1 MKKWQ
6 IQQPDE
12 AAAKNIQANS
22 DLSLFCA
29 ELLTV
34 RGYRT
39 IEETASQFSCP
50 ALSDPFLIRDMQAA
64 ADCLNAAIDSGE
76 KICVYGDYDC
86 DGVMATVI
94 LYSYLM
100 ELGADV
106 VYYIP
111 ERSEGYGMN
120 LNALETLKAQGVSL
134 IVTVDNGIAALEEA
148 DWIAEQGMRLVIT
161 DHHQPYSTLPAAVA
175 VVDPH
180 RVDCP
185 SPFSLFCGA
194 GLALKLVAA
203 MDGGD
208 MTFALE
214 QFGDLAAIATVA
226 DVVSLTGENRFL
238 VQQGL
243 RLLAN
248 TERPGLLA
256 LLELTGMQGKTL
268 TATNLAFTLA
278 PRINAAGRFGSPKL
292 AVSLLLAETMEEA
305 MPLAKQLEQCNRQ
318 RKEAEADILQEIR
331 EQIQVHPELVQQ
343 RVLLFSG
350 NDWHHG
356 VIGIVAARLEEQFG
370 KPVMVLTIE
379 GEQARGSARAF
390 GDFSVFACLD
400 ACRSHLTKY
409 GGHPGAGGFSLS
421 AAEIPAFF
429 AAVQQYAAEQFP
441 HMPQMTLQADR
452 LLLPQEL
459 TIENIA
465 SLSVLEPYGEG
476 NPAPVFA
483 ICHAVLEAIQPLSGG
498 LHSKLKLRYGSL
510 YLDVLLFR
518 VSPDAVGLP
527 LQSMCDFLVTA
538 ECKTFQGRPQLSLI
552 VKDYRRSGI
561 SQAKYF
567 AAREAYETVCR
578 KESLPDAY
586 YAAMTPTRAELVQ
599 VYRHLPET
607 PLAMDTLFIQLQSQ
621 YNYGKLRLI
630 LDIFAE
636 LKLIQMDVWKETV
649 QRLPVTG
656 TVQLEQ
662 SAIFAEI
669 QEKTG
674 RVSYDK

>member
-6 IQQPDE
+6 IQQPDLT
-12 AAAKNIQANS
+12 AAKKIQAGS

-39 IEETASQFSCP
+39 VEEAALQFSCN
-50 ALSDPFLIRDMQAA
+50 AFSDPFLIRDMQVA
-64 ADCLNAAIDSGE
+64 ADCLNAAVDSGE
-76 KICVYGDYDC
+76 KICIYGDYDC
-86 DGVMATVI
+86 DGIIATVI
-94 LYSYLM
+94 LYSYLS

-106 VYYIP
+106 MYYIP
-111 ERSEGYGMN
+111 EREEGYGMN
-120 LNALETLKAQGVSL
+120 QNALETLKAQGVSL

-148 DWIAEQGMRLVIT
+148 IWLAEQGIRLVVT
-161 DHHQPYSTLPAAVA
+161 DHHQPYDALPAAEA

-180 RVDCP
+180 RPDCP
-185 SPFSLFCGA
+185 APFSLFCGA

-208 MTFALE
+208 MTIALE

-226 DVVSLTGENRFL
+226 DVVSLTGENRLL

-256 LLELTGMQGKTL
+256 LLELSGMQNKPM
-268 TATNLAFTLA
+268 TATNLAFSIA

-318 RKEAEADILQEIR
+318 RKAAEQEILQEIQA
-331 EQIQVHPELVQQ
+331 QIQANPSSVQQ

-350 NDWHHG
+350 KNWHHG
-356 VIGIVAARLEEQFG
+356 VIGIVAARLQEQFG
-370 KPVMVLTIE
+370 KPAMLVTIE
-379 GEQARGSARAF
+379 GDMARGSARSF
-390 GDFSVFACLD
+390 GDFSIFACLD
-400 ACRSHLTKY
+400 ACRAYLTKY
-409 GGHPGAGGFSLS
+409 GGHPGAGGFSLQT
-421 AAEIPAFF
+421 EQIDCFF
-429 AAVQQYAAEQFP
+429 AAVQQYATETFP
-441 HMPQMTLQADR
+441 TMPQMTLQADR
-452 LLLPQEL
+452 LLMPQDL
-459 TIENIA
+459 TIENMA

-483 ICHAVLEAIQPLSGG
+483 ICHAVLEAVQPLSNG

-518 VSPDAVGLP
+518 VAPEDVGLP
-527 LQSMCDFLVTA
+527 LQGLCDVLVTA

-552 VKDYRRSGI
+552 AKDYRRSGI

-567 AAREAYETVCR
+567 AAKDAYEKLCR
-578 KESLPDAY
+578 KEPLPSAY
-586 YAAMTPTRAELVQ
+586 YTAMTPTRAELVA
-599 VYRHLPET
+599 VYKRLPET
-607 PLAMDTLFIQLQSQ
+607 PISMDTLFVQMQQQL
-621 YNYGKLRLI
+621 NYGKLRLI

-636 LKLIQMDVWKETV
+636 LQLIKIDSWSETV
-649 QRLPVTG
+649 QRLPVQG
-656 TVQLEQ
+656 TVPLEQ
-662 SAIFAEI
+662 SMILAEM

-674 RVSYDK
+674 RVFHE

>member
-6 IQQPDE
+6 IQQPDLT
-12 AAAKNIQANS
+12 AAKKIQAGS

-39 IEETASQFSCP
+39 VEEAALQFSCN
-50 ALSDPFLIRDMQAA
+50 AFSDPFLIRDMQAA
-64 ADCLNAAIDSGE
+64 ADCLNAAVDSGE
-76 KICVYGDYDC
+76 KICIYGDYDC
-86 DGVMATVI
+86 DGIIATVI
-94 LYSYLM
+94 LYSYLS

-106 VYYIP
+106 MYYIP
-111 ERSEGYGMN
+111 EREEGYGMN
-120 LNALETLKAQGVSL
+120 QNALETLKAQGVSL

-148 DWIAEQGMRLVIT
+148 NWLAEQGIRLVVT
-161 DHHQPYSTLPAAVA
+161 DHHQPYDALPAAEA

-180 RVDCP
+180 RPDCP
-185 SPFSLFCGA
+185 APFSLFCGA

-208 MTFALE
+208 MTIALE

-226 DVVSLTGENRFL
+226 DVVSLTGENRLL

-256 LLELTGMQGKTL
+256 LLELSGMQNKPM
-268 TATNLAFTLA
+268 TATNLAFSIA

-318 RKEAEADILQEIR
+318 RKAAEQEILQEIQA
-331 EQIQVHPELVQQ
+331 QIQANPSSVQQ

-350 NDWHHG
+350 KNWHHG
-356 VIGIVAARLEEQFG
+356 VIGIVAARLQEQFG
-370 KPVMVLTIE
+370 KPAMLVTIE
-379 GEQARGSARAF
+379 GDMARGSARSF
-390 GDFSVFACLD
+390 GDFSIFACLD
-400 ACRSHLTKY
+400 ACRAYLTKY
-409 GGHPGAGGFSLS
+409 GGHPGAGGFSLQT
-421 AAEIPAFF
+421 EQIDCFF
-429 AAVQQYAAEQFP
+429 AAVQQYATETFP
-441 HMPQMTLQADR
+441 TMPQMTLQADR
-452 LLLPQEL
+452 LLMPQDL
-459 TIENIA
+459 TIENMA

-483 ICHAVLEAIQPLSGG
+483 ICHAVLQAVQPLSNG

-518 VSPDAVGLP
+518 VAPEDVGLP
-527 LQSMCDFLVTA
+527 LQGLCDVLVTA

-552 VKDYRRSGI
+552 AKDYRRSGI

-567 AAREAYETVCR
+567 AAKDAYEKLCR
-578 KESLPDAY
+578 KEPLPSAY
-586 YAAMTPTRAELVQ
+586 YTAMTPTRAELVA
-599 VYRHLPET
+599 VYKRLPEM
-607 PLAMDTLFIQLQSQ
+607 PISMDTLFVQMQQQL
-621 YNYGKLRLI
+621 NYGKLRLI

-636 LKLIQMDVWKETV
+636 LQLIKIDSWSETV
-649 QRLPVTG
+649 QRLPVQG
-656 TVQLEQ
+656 TVPLEQ
-662 SAIFAEI
+662 SMILAEM

-674 RVSYDK
+674 RVFHE

>member
-278 PRINAAGRFGSPKL
+278 HASMPLGGSVRRSWQYRCCWRKRWKKPCRLRSSWSSATASERKLKPTFCKRFGNRFKFIRNWYS
-292 AVSLLLAETMEEA
+292 SEYYCSAET
-305 MPLAKQLEQCNRQ
+305 
-318 RKEAEADILQEIR
+318 
-331 EQIQVHPELVQQ
+331 
-343 RVLLFSG
+343 
-350 NDWHHG
+350 
-356 VIGIVAARLEEQFG
+356 IGI
-370 KPVMVLTIE
+370 MV
-379 GEQARGSARAF
+379 
-390 GDFSVFACLD
+390 
-400 ACRSHLTKY
+400 
-409 GGHPGAGGFSLS
+409 
-421 AAEIPAFF
+421 
-429 AAVQQYAAEQFP
+429 
-441 HMPQMTLQADR
+441 
-452 LLLPQEL
+452 
-459 TIENIA
+459 
-465 SLSVLEPYGEG
+465 
-476 NPAPVFA
+476 
-483 ICHAVLEAIQPLSGG
+483 
-498 LHSKLKLRYGSL
+498 
-510 YLDVLLFR
+510 
-518 VSPDAVGLP
+518 
-527 LQSMCDFLVTA
+527 
-538 ECKTFQGRPQLSLI
+538 
-552 VKDYRRSGI
+552 
-561 SQAKYF
+561 
-567 AAREAYETVCR
+567 
-578 KESLPDAY
+578 
-586 YAAMTPTRAELVQ
+586 
-599 VYRHLPET
+599 
-607 PLAMDTLFIQLQSQ
+607 
-621 YNYGKLRLI
+621 
-630 LDIFAE
+630 
-636 LKLIQMDVWKETV
+636 
-649 QRLPVTG
+649 
-656 TVQLEQ
+656 
-662 SAIFAEI
+662 
-669 QEKTG
+669 
-674 RVSYDK
+674 

>member
-6 IQQPDE
+6 IQQPDLT
-12 AAAKNIQANS
+12 AAKKIQAGS

-34 RGYRT
+34 RGYQT
-39 IEETASQFSCP
+39 VEEAALQFSCN
-50 ALSDPFLIRDMQAA
+50 AFSDPFLIRDMQAA

-86 DGVMATVI
+86 DGVIATVI
-94 LYSYLM
+94 LYSYLS

-106 VYYIP
+106 IYYIP
-111 ERSEGYGMN
+111 EREEGYGMN
-120 LNALETLKAQGVSL
+120 QTALETLKEQGVSL

-148 DWIAEQGMRLVIT
+148 NWIAEHGMRLVIT
-161 DHHQPYSTLPAAVA
+161 DHHQPYDTLPAAEA

-180 RVDCP
+180 RPDCP
-185 SPFSLFCGA
+185 APFSLFCGA

-208 MTFALE
+208 MTFAVE

-226 DVVSLTGENRFL
+226 DVVSLTGENRLL

-243 RLLAN
+243 RLLVN

-256 LLELTGMQGKTL
+256 LLEITGMQNKPM
-268 TATNLAFTLA
+268 TATNLAFSIA

-292 AVSLLLAETMEEA
+292 AVSLLLADTMEEA

-318 RKEAEADILQEIR
+318 RKEAEQEILQEI
-331 EQIQVHPELVQQ
+331 QAQMQANPSSVQQ

-350 NDWHHG
+350 KDWHHG
-356 VIGIVAARLEEQFG
+356 VIGIVAARLQEQFG
-370 KPVMVLTIE
+370 KPVMLVTIA
-379 GEQARGSARAF
+379 GDTARGSARSF
-390 GDFSVFACLD
+390 GDFSIFQCLD
-400 ACRSHLTKY
+400 ACRGHLTKY
-409 GGHPGAGGFSLS
+409 GGHPGAGGFSLQTEKIDS
-421 AAEIPAFF
+421 FF
-429 AAVQQYAAEQFP
+429 AAVQQYAAETFP
-441 HMPQMTLQADR
+441 EMPLMTLRADR
-452 LLLPQEL
+452 LLMPQDL
-459 TIENIA
+459 TIDNMA

-483 ICHAVLEAIQPLSGG
+483 ICHAVLEAIQPLSNGI
-498 LHSKLKLRYGSL
+498 HSKLKLRYGSL

-518 VSPDAVGLP
+518 VAPDSVGLP
-527 LQSMCDFLVTA
+527 LQGLCDFLVTA
-538 ECKTFQGRPQLSLI
+538 ECKTFQGKPQLSLI

-567 AAREAYETVCR
+567 AAKEAYEKLCR
-578 KESLPDAY
+578 KESLPTAY
-586 YAAMTPTRAELVQ
+586 YAALMPTRAELVA
-599 VYRHLPET
+599 VYKRLPET
-607 PLAMDTLFIQLQSQ
+607 PISLDTLFVQMQQQL
-621 YNYGKLRLI
+621 NYGKLRLI
-630 LDIFAE
+630 LDVFAE
-636 LKLIQMDVWKETV
+636 LQLIQLDIWSETV
-649 QRLPVTG
+649 QRLPVQG

-662 SAIFAEI
+662 SMILAEM

-674 RVSYDK
+674 RVFHE

>member
-6 IQQPDE
+6 IQQPE
-12 AAAKNIQANS
+12 ETAAKNIQANS

-256 LLELTGMQGKTL
+256 LLELTGMKGKTL

-278 PRINAAGRFGSPKL
+278 PRINAAGRLRWKKPCRLRSSWSSATASERKPKL
-292 AVSLLLAETMEEA
+292 TFCRRFGNRFKFIRNWYSSEYYCSAET
-305 MPLAKQLEQCNRQ
+305 
-318 RKEAEADILQEIR
+318 
-331 EQIQVHPELVQQ
+331 
-343 RVLLFSG
+343 
-350 NDWHHG
+350 
-356 VIGIVAARLEEQFG
+356 IGI
-370 KPVMVLTIE
+370 MV
-379 GEQARGSARAF
+379 
-390 GDFSVFACLD
+390 
-400 ACRSHLTKY
+400 
-409 GGHPGAGGFSLS
+409 
-421 AAEIPAFF
+421 
-429 AAVQQYAAEQFP
+429 
-441 HMPQMTLQADR
+441 
-452 LLLPQEL
+452 
-459 TIENIA
+459 
-465 SLSVLEPYGEG
+465 
-476 NPAPVFA
+476 
-483 ICHAVLEAIQPLSGG
+483 
-498 LHSKLKLRYGSL
+498 
-510 YLDVLLFR
+510 
-518 VSPDAVGLP
+518 
-527 LQSMCDFLVTA
+527 
-538 ECKTFQGRPQLSLI
+538 
-552 VKDYRRSGI
+552 
-561 SQAKYF
+561 
-567 AAREAYETVCR
+567 
-578 KESLPDAY
+578 
-586 YAAMTPTRAELVQ
+586 
-599 VYRHLPET
+599 
-607 PLAMDTLFIQLQSQ
+607 
-621 YNYGKLRLI
+621 
-630 LDIFAE
+630 
-636 LKLIQMDVWKETV
+636 
-649 QRLPVTG
+649 
-656 TVQLEQ
+656 
-662 SAIFAEI
+662 
-669 QEKTG
+669 
-674 RVSYDK
+674 

>member
-318 RKEAEADILQEIR
+318 RKEAEADILQEIQEHFDLSHLR
-331 EQIQVHPELVQQ
+331 EFTVEAGRPDTITEGKLRIMEHYGVDRISINPQTMKQDTLDLIGRAHTVDDVEKAFALAKKGGPRIINTDLIAGLPGEDFADFKRSLDRIVELGAENITLHTLAVKRASRLKEMDGEFNYRNEELREEMLSYAMETLRAKGYRPYYLYRQKHT
-343 RVLLFSG
+343 SG
-350 NDWHHG
+350 NTEN
-356 VIGIVAARLEEQFG
+356 IGFCRDDAVSVYNIRIMEEAQSI
-370 KPVMVLTIE
+370 L
-379 GEQARGSARAF
+379 A
-390 GDFSVFACLD
+390 L
-400 ACRSHLTKY
+400 
-409 GGHPGAGGFSLS
+409 GAGGISKIWFP
-421 AAEIPAFF
+421 AENRLERVANVSNYEI
-429 AAVQQYAAEQFP
+429 YI
-441 HMPQMTLQADR
+441 DR
-452 LLLPQEL
+452 LDEMM
-459 TIENIA
+459 E
-465 SLSVLEPYGEG
+465 
-476 NPAPVFA
+476 
-483 ICHAVLEAIQPLSGG
+483 
-498 LHSKLKLRYGSL
+498 
-510 YLDVLLFR
+510 
-518 VSPDAVGLP
+518 
-527 LQSMCDFLVTA
+527 
-538 ECKTFQGRPQLSLI
+538 
-552 VKDYRRSGI
+552 
-561 SQAKYF
+561 
-567 AAREAYETVCR
+567 R
-578 KESLPDAY
+578 KKNG
-586 YAAMTPTRAELVQ
+586 
-599 VYRHLPET
+599 
-607 PLAMDTLFIQLQSQ
+607 FF
-621 YNYGKLRLI
+621 GKNR
-630 LDIFAE
+630 
-636 LKLIQMDVWKETV
+636 W
-649 QRLPVTG
+649 R
-656 TVQLEQ
+656 
-662 SAIFAEI
+662 
-669 QEKTG
+669 
-674 RVSYDK
+674 